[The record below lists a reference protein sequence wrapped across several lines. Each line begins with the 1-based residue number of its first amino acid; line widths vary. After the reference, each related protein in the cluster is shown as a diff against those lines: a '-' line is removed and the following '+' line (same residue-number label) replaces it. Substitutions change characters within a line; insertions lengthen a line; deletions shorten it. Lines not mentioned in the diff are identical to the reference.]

1 MNKEMYEEVSNL
13 VFETLFEEMLDLE
26 KVRIEFEFT
35 YKNKE
40 VLEFTKGE

>member
-26 KVRIEFEFT
+26 KVKIDLSLHI
-35 YKNKE
+35 KIK
-40 VLEFTKGE
+40 KC